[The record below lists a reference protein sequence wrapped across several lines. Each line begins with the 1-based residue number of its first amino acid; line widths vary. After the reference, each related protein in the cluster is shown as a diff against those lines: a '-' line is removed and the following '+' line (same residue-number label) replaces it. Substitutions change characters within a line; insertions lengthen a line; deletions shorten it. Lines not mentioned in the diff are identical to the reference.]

1 MQVKNLIEKEN
12 FKLITNDK
20 DISKEIKGLYC
31 CDLLSWVMSH
41 AKAGDAWITVQTHMN
56 IVAVASLLDI
66 SCIIIPESIEIDKE
80 TIDKA
85 NEENIPILSTN
96 LNSYE
101 IFCKMHELG
110 LR

>member
-1 MQVKNLIEKEN
+1 MQIKNLIEKGS
-12 FKLITNDK
+12 FKLITDHQN
-20 DISKEIKGLYC
+20 ISREIEGVYC

-66 SCIIIPESIEIDKE
+66 SCIIVPESIDVDQE

-85 NEENIPILSTN
+85 KEENISILSTD

-101 IFCKMHELG
+101 IFCKLHELG